1 MNKETG
7 KALEVNGKTVTAS
20 KAFTPDSADGS
31 VDIVFTFDG
40 SALAGK
46 TVVAFEDLKV
56 NKISVATHA
65 DIKDENQSVHF
76 PQIKTTAKDSE
87 TKIGL
92 SKADNNVTIT
102 DTVSYK
108 NLVPNKEYTMT
119 GRIMDQTT
127 GQPLVVNGKEV
138 TSFCTF
144 TPKAEDGTVDVT
156 FNFDAS
162 DLAGKSVVVFE
173 QLYRDKAIVASHEDI
188 KG

>member
-76 PQIKTTAKDSE
+76 PQIK
-87 TKIGL
+87 
-92 SKADNNVTIT
+92 NNCKKTVKRRLAFQKQTI
-102 DTVSYK
+102 
-108 NLVPNKEYTMT
+108 M
-119 GRIMDQTT
+119 
-127 GQPLVVNGKEV
+127 
-138 TSFCTF
+138 
-144 TPKAEDGTVDVT
+144 
-156 FNFDAS
+156 
-162 DLAGKSVVVFE
+162 
-173 QLYRDKAIVASHEDI
+173 
-188 KG
+188 